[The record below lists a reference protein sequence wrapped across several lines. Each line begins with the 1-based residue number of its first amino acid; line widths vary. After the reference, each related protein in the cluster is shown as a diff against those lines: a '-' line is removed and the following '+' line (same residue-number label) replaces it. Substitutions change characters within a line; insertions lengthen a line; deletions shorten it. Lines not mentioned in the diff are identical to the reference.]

1 MRKILIIYDGTPQ
14 SQKALDKGLENAKKD
29 DVIILLHVIA
39 STEDKELSFVPPE
52 VTISQSQRMISELTS
67 KLIKDGWNAI
77 GVVRTG
83 NVVEEILKIGS
94 EMKCDLIVIGDR
106 GISKVSRF
114 AVGKIAELVAKRS
127 PRPVLVVR

>member
-106 GISKVSRF
+106 GISKVNRF